1 MPTAAPRPRLR
12 AVPPTDAAAPRASA
26 LQFSE
31 TVRQVVALARRHQL
45 RPPVFRS
52 PPRLD
57 GVDRSIRRRPNGTV
71 VVAVRRVDRPLAA
84 VQADVIDG
92 VLAANGVVGEPA
104 DRFRH
109 AAWDRLSDLPP
120 PGRPTLSVAPS
131 PLPARV
137 A

>member
-109 AAWDRLSDLPP
+109 AAWDRLVGAADPP
-120 PGRPTLSVAPS
+120 ATRRGMAPVPPT
-131 PLPARV
+131 ARV

>member
-12 AVPPTDAAAPRASA
+12 AVPPLDDAAPRASA
-26 LQFSE
+26 LQFAE
-31 TVRQVVALARRHQL
+31 TVRQVVALARHHRL

-52 PPRLD
+52 PPRLE

-84 VQADVIDG
+84 VQADVIEG

-109 AAWDRLSDLPP
+109 AAWERLVGGS
-120 PGRPTLSVAPS
+120 GATGARRGTMEPTP
-131 PLPARV
+131 PARV

>member
-1 MPTAAPRPRLR
+1 MPSAAPRPRLR
-12 AVPPTDAAAPRASA
+12 AVPSVADGAPRASA

-31 TVRQVVALARRHQL
+31 TVRLVVALARRHQL

-92 VLAANGVVGEPA
+92 VLAANAVVGERA

-109 AAWDRLSDLPP
+109 QAWELLAGSVGRVPP
-120 PGRPTLSVAPS
+120 RRGTMEPP
-131 PLPARV
+131 PARV